1 MINSILSL
9 NILTMRLNLFFLAG
23 LTLLLFSCTPEDGID
38 GINGIDGL
46 DGIDGTSIGVLVE
59 ENDGCK
65 TVSFY
70 RDENNN
76 SVYDNELIL
85 TSVTL
90 CDGADGADGAD
101 GSDGVDGTDG
111 ISVGVYIEQ
120 LENDCQRLFFFQDN
134 NRNNLKDEGD
144 ETLSS
149 MELCNG
155 ADGSDGTNGTN
166 GVNGQSYVF
175 VFSNALGSVCSQG
188 GVSIDVYYDN
198 DANGTYSSV
207 DTLFQTTTHCFSQT
221 SGSPKFYLDSN
232 GYTIKCPNAEIGEKG
247 VLNGKEYIAVDS
259 ELLNTLFDSGY
270 DPSCLCTTQVIS
282 MENLYFESPYGNN
295 AIPDTEYD
303 ISNWDTSGVLSFKD
317 FIGCVETCVPNDFN
331 QNLSK
336 WDVSGALNF
345 SNMLR
350 GLPSS
355 FNRDISKWDVSKGKI
370 FSNMFSNASSFNQDL
385 SDWNMSNA
393 LDLTEMFYQATS
405 FNQDIGSWNISNVT
419 SIKRMFVGASTFN
432 QDIGAWDTSKVT
444 DMKDLFAGATSF
456 NQDIGNWDTSQVTNM
471 ESMFGG
477 ATSFNQDIG
486 NWDTSKVI
494 SMTGMFYGASAF
506 NQDLSGW
513 CVTNIPTVPADFA
526 TGATAWSLPKP
537 VWGTCP
543 P

>member
-1 MINSILSL
+1 
-9 NILTMRLNLFFLAG
+9 MRLNLFFLAG

-134 NRNNLKDEGD
+134 NRNNLKDEG
-144 ETLSS
+144 EQTLSS

-155 ADGSDGTNGTN
+155 ADGSNGTDGSN
-166 GVNGQSYVF
+166 GADGLSYVF
-175 VFSNALGSVCSQG
+175 VFSNALSSVCSQG

-198 DANGTYSSV
+198 DVNGVYSSV
-207 DTLFQTTTHCFSQT
+207 DTLFQTTTHCFSQI
-221 SGSPKFYLDSN
+221 SGSPKFYLDTN
-232 GYTIKCPNAEIGEKG
+232 GYTVKCPNAAIGEKG
-247 VLNGKEYIAVDS
+247 ILNGKEYIAVDS

-282 MENLYFESPYGNN
+282 MENLYFESPYYYNL
-295 AIPDTEYD
+295 IPDTDYD
-303 ISNWDTSGVLSFKD
+303 ISNWDTSGVLSFKSFLSGD
-317 FIGCVETCVPNDFN
+317 GYGAPDDFN
-331 QNLSK
+331 QDLSK
-336 WDVSGALNF
+336 WDVSKAFNF
-345 SNMLR
+345 SYMLS

-355 FNRDISKWDVSKGKI
+355 FNRDISKWDVSEGKI
-370 FSNMFSNASSFNQDL
+370 FSYMFSNSTFFNQDL
-385 SDWNMSNA
+385 SGWDMSNA
-393 LDLTEMFYQATS
+393 LDLRGMFFQSTA
-405 FNQDIGSWNISNVT
+405 FNQDIGSWNISKVT
-419 SIKRMFVGASTFN
+419 SIQSMFLNASSFN

-444 DMKDLFAGATSF
+444 NMVNLFMGATSF
-456 NQDIGNWDTSQVTNM
+456 NQDIGS
-471 ESMFGG
+471 
-477 ATSFNQDIG
+477 
-486 NWDTSKVI
+486 WDTSKVVKM
-494 SMTGMFYGASAF
+494 SAMFSSATAF

-513 CVTNIPTVPADFA
+513 CVTNIPTVPGDFA